1 MTGSKHVKWN
11 LFLPHFSVIYSFLT
25 FLLIIFCQ
33 VIIKMFFKL
42 KKTAVKQRYKSIL
55 SFKVLRA
62 ILGIFIILALYI
74 SLTFLDYFCYDKRRL
89 RSLAIP
95 APFIIILVGIAILL
109 TYLLANED
117 ARSYLRMKIKILKDE
132 ITLRLELRRVRNVRK
147 KKKVHPA
154 TALESLRR
162 VSIKKPHRG
171 RSNSVYLIDL
181 KRGHQDLVAET
192 SF

>member
-1 MTGSKHVKWN
+1 MGRKNAQWN
-11 LFLPHFSVIYSFLT
+11 LFLAHFGAIFSILT

-33 VIIKMFFKL
+33 IIIKMFFKF

-62 ILGIFIILALYI
+62 ILGIFIILTSYI
-74 SLTFLDYFCYDKRRL
+74 GLTFLDYFCYDKKRL

-95 APFIIILVGIAILL
+95 APFIIILVGTTILL

-117 ARSYLRMKIKILKDE
+117 ARSYLRLKMKIFKDE
-132 ITLRLELRRVRNVRK
+132 MMLRLELRRVRNVRK
-147 KKKVHPA
+147 EKKIYPA
-154 TALESLRR
+154 TALESLRK
-162 VSIKKPHRG
+162 VSIKKSHRG

-181 KRGHQDLVAET
+181 EPGQQDLTAVT
-192 SF
+192 SY